1 MVNVKWPNWVLGG
14 GLVGVFALLMAVETL
29 HNQDGM
35 SLTQFVFE
43 ALEFCL
49 VIVIAAGII
58 QLVQWLK
65 KKDAEH
71 EILMRDLRSARAR
84 GQELENEVR
93 VYLDGSRLAMHL
105 QFGSWGA
112 TKAEE
117 EVGLLILRGLSHKQI
132 AIARGTSEATVRQQ
146 AQSIYEKSGL
156 PGKAALLSFFLE
168 GLFSAEA

>member
-1 MVNVKWPNWVLGG
+1 MVNVKWPNWVLAG

-71 EILMRDLRSARAR
+71 EILVRDLQAARTR
-84 GQELENEVR
+84 GQELENEVH

-105 QFGSWGA
+105 QFGSWGV

-132 AIARGTSEATVRQQ
+132 AVARGTSEATVRQQ

-168 GLFSAEA
+168 GFFSAEA